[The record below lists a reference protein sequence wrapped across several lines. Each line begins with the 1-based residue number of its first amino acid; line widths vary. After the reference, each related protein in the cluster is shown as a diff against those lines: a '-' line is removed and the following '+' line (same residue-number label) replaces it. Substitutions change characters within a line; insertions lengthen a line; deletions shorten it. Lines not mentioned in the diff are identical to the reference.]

1 MCGTAEL
8 YDSVLKDNVLTR
20 ETKCKV
26 ADMWLSY
33 LKLVS
38 SFFIKR
44 MILESTVSNHR
55 DGQNQTVGERETERE
70 NAFNRNLYS

>member
-1 MCGTAEL
+1 M
-8 YDSVLKDNVLTR
+8 

-26 ADMWLSY
+26 VDIWVSY
-33 LKLVS
+33 LKLLS

-55 DGQNQTVGERETERE
+55 DGQNQTAGTGPRLPERGGGDLV
-70 NAFNRNLYS
+70 NGNRYSQTNDGNLHP